1 MSDKERELVE
11 YFIKIVEETP
21 SLHEKWINPPIKITT
36 WKYLLELDKRL
47 EDIKIIN
54 EEHRV
59 LNGKLREELEFEKAT
74 NKELL
79 STGAD
84 LENKLYEEQDKNKR
98 LNNIIEKLDNYV
110 IADQMFEFGNTREEA
125 EQYLQELKGSD
136 KEWYI
141 KSILEIK
148 KECIEYIKWKNK

>member
-36 WKYLLELDKRL
+36 WKHLLELDKRL

-79 STGAD
+79 STGAE
-84 LENKLYEEQDKNKR
+84 LENKLYEEQDKNIR
-98 LNNIIEKLDNYV
+98 LNNIINELEKWLEDKDKNALQDDNYWEV
-110 IADQMFEFGNTREEA
+110 LDK
-125 EQYLQELKGSD
+125 LKELRKIY
-136 KEWYI
+136 E
-141 KSILEIK
+141 
-148 KECIEYIKWKNK
+148 

>member
-98 LNNIIEKLDNYV
+98 LNNIINELEKYCIEEIEDYSKE
-110 IADQMFEFGNTREEA
+110 IKSQYITDNTRV
-125 EQYLQELKGSD
+125 QYEGEKVCFEDILDRLQELKGSD
-136 KEWYI
+136 KE
-141 KSILEIK
+141 
-148 KECIEYIKWKNK
+148 

>member
-36 WKYLLELDKRL
+36 WKHLLELDKRL

-98 LNNIIEKLDNYV
+98 LNYIIKKIEK
-110 IADQMFEFGNTREEA
+110 MFNHETLIKYYYGMSYEFEINDFKDDIFEII
-125 EQYLQELKGSD
+125 KGSD
-136 KEWYI
+136 
-141 KSILEIK
+141 S
-148 KECIEYIKWKNK
+148 NGQ

>member
-98 LNNIIEKLDNYV
+98 LNNIIKELEKWLKGGGIIDFDIEHQVLAIKDILNK
-110 IADQMFEFGNTREEA
+110 
-125 EQYLQELKGSD
+125 LQELKGSD
-136 KEWYI
+136 K
-141 KSILEIK
+141 
-148 KECIEYIKWKNK
+148 

>member
-98 LNNIIEKLDNYV
+98 LNNIINETRRILGEYKHFSTPTEEQNSENEEIVDKAYIKLHSN
-110 IADQMFEFGNTREEA
+110 
-125 EQYLQELKGSD
+125 LQELKGS
-136 KEWYI
+136 E
-141 KSILEIK
+141 
-148 KECIEYIKWKNK
+148 

>member
-21 SLHEKWINPPIKITT
+21 SLHEKWINPPIKIIT
-36 WKYLLELDKRL
+36 WKHLLELDKRL

-98 LNNIIEKLDNYV
+98 LNNIINELERYIN
-110 IADQMFEFGNTREEA
+110 EEYIYDELGMKIFDA
-125 EQYLQELKGSD
+125 TTLQDKLQELKGSD
-136 KEWYI
+136 KE
-141 KSILEIK
+141 
-148 KECIEYIKWKNK
+148 

>member
-98 LNNIIEKLDNYV
+98 LNNIIK
-110 IADQMFEFGNTREEA
+110 EA
-125 EQYLQELKGSD
+125 IK
-136 KEWYI
+136 YI
-141 KSILEIK
+141 KENTSDGYIIVDDLNYYDIPELLRILQGSE
-148 KECIEYIKWKNK
+148 KE

>member
-84 LENKLYEEQDKNKR
+84 LENKLYEEQDKNIR
-98 LNNIIEKLDNYV
+98 LNNIINEALGIANERVNYYHHT
-110 IADQMFEFGNTREEA
+110 N
-125 EQYLQELKGSD
+125 K
-136 KEWYI
+136 KE
-141 KSILEIK
+141 ILEDWENIFNVLLRRDN
-148 KECIEYIKWKNK
+148 E

>member
-36 WKYLLELDKRL
+36 WKHLLELDKRL

-79 STGAD
+79 STGAE

-98 LNNIIEKLDNYV
+98 LNNIINELEDYICVIEYDERHSDSWQIPVRIHNKLK
-110 IADQMFEFGNTREEA
+110 
-125 EQYLQELKGSD
+125 ELKGGN
-136 KEWYI
+136 KE
-141 KSILEIK
+141 
-148 KECIEYIKWKNK
+148 